1 MNTYTKTKIG
11 LIQFLLVFLISTAYG
26 QKVKY
31 KDIYALLSTKQYEQ
45 AEPFLKR
52 YLAENTDEPSGNL
65 FMGMILQEKA
75 SNNDLLKQT
84 SRVLTN
90 LDSAVFFY
98 EKAYQTITD
107 REIRKNK
114 DYYQTYNRRDLRTG
128 EFGVKLTDIQFDIE
142 KRIQAL
148 KERSSRLKM
157 TKGLHDLAV
166 NSYSRAQALYAS
178 LQSFPTLR
186 QLYLRSDEGTIA
198 TLTNLSLSFDSC
210 VKAFDQFKLSLAT
223 LEKTGYNQKLAIANI
238 KDFTVDG
245 KSEADFF
252 ADEVK
257 LWDYKTFADEA
268 LRIARDEIIPMRSNL
283 VSYDQGVNK
292 LHEKLAAD
300 SVSVR
305 NDLTRLID
313 KLLYSQLKKFDPAPL
328 PMLIFGL
335 KTTNL
340 EYNSTLLEHKP
351 FRDSSDLHLRIG
363 LVEKELKLLKQ
374 LDSTAALLPADKLDE
389 KILDYTDFV
398 TKAYGDGTA
407 VKHFIQAQHDFSAR
421 ELKKRTALL
430 SEYRHG
436 LQYVVDGQDSI
447 PLSPELATVH
457 YAPLLTTPEKFTA
470 GLSLK
475 DTTQL
480 SAYFYTVERS
490 RQAAVKAYFPV
501 DKSAFRV
508 RSVSA
513 ARVIAQSDPLDQI
526 FYVLIY
532 SDNPVKDKIPAT
544 LAKIYR
550 SDGLA
555 WKTDYP
561 LTFRPDALTL
571 TSNGE
576 VVISDGTQ
584 QLMVDKNGKV
594 LK

>member
-1 MNTYTKTKIG
+1 FRIMQNNRLNFKYFRDMNTYTKTKIG

-223 LEKTGYNQKLAIANI
+223 L
-238 KDFTVDG
+238 
-245 KSEADFF
+245 
-252 ADEVK
+252 
-257 LWDYKTFADEA
+257 
-268 LRIARDEIIPMRSNL
+268 
-283 VSYDQGVNK
+283 
-292 LHEKLAAD
+292 
-300 SVSVR
+300 
-305 NDLTRLID
+305 
-313 KLLYSQLKKFDPAPL
+313 
-328 PMLIFGL
+328 
-335 KTTNL
+335 
-340 EYNSTLLEHKP
+340 
-351 FRDSSDLHLRIG
+351 
-363 LVEKELKLLKQ
+363 
-374 LDSTAALLPADKLDE
+374 
-389 KILDYTDFV
+389 
-398 TKAYGDGTA
+398 
-407 VKHFIQAQHDFSAR
+407 
-421 ELKKRTALL
+421 
-430 SEYRHG
+430 
-436 LQYVVDGQDSI
+436 
-447 PLSPELATVH
+447 
-457 YAPLLTTPEKFTA
+457 
-470 GLSLK
+470 
-475 DTTQL
+475 
-480 SAYFYTVERS
+480 
-490 RQAAVKAYFPV
+490 
-501 DKSAFRV
+501 
-508 RSVSA
+508 
-513 ARVIAQSDPLDQI
+513 
-526 FYVLIY
+526 
-532 SDNPVKDKIPAT
+532 
-544 LAKIYR
+544 
-550 SDGLA
+550 
-555 WKTDYP
+555 
-561 LTFRPDALTL
+561 
-571 TSNGE
+571 
-576 VVISDGTQ
+576 
-584 QLMVDKNGKV
+584 
-594 LK
+594 